1 MFTMGDIARQSHLNE
16 ELLYRLFGVNA
27 ELLID
32 HAWGWEPCT
41 IAMVKSYRP
50 ESNSFSYGQVLH
62 EPYSVAKARIVIRE
76 MAENAA
82 LDLLD
87 KKMVTD
93 QLVLTV
99 GYDVSSLSDPAVKA
113 AYKGSITLDYY
124 GRPVPKHA
132 HGSVSLERQT
142 SSASIIADAAVGLYD
157 RIMDQRLLVRRM
169 NLTTNHV
176 VTEEEASRH
185 PSAAVQYDL
194 FSDMDEVEKEMER
207 ESERLDKERRMQS
220 AVLKIKKQFGKNAI
234 LKGLNFEEG
243 ATMKDRNRQIGGH
256 KA

>member
-1 MFTMGDIARQSHLNE
+1 MGDIARQSLRNE
-16 ELLYRLFGVNA
+16 GLLYRLFGVNA

-82 LDLLD
+82 LELLD

-113 AYKGSITLDYY
+113 AYKGSITMDHY

-132 HGSVSLERQT
+132 HGSVSLEGQT

-157 RIMDQRLLVRRM
+157 RIMDRRLLVRRM